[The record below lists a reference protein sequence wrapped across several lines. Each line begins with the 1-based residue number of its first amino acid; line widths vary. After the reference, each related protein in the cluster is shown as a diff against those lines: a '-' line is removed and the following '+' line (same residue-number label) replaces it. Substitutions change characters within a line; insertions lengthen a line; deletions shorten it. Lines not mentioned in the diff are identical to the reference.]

1 MRNRDIAE
9 AIGRTPETVKMHLKN
24 VMEKLRVHDRTEAV
38 IQAVRR
44 GIIHLDS

>member
-1 MRNRDIAE
+1 MRNRDIAT
-9 AIGRTPETVKMHLKN
+9 AIGRTHETVKVHLKH
-24 VMEKLRVHDRTEAV
+24 VMEKLHVHDRTEAV

>member
-1 MRNRDIAE
+1 
-9 AIGRTPETVKMHLKN
+9 MHLKN